1 MTEATPQ
8 KVAATHLARQAFL
21 YVRQSTLRQVVE
33 NPESTRRQYALRERA
48 SALGWR
54 AEQIVVID
62 CDLGRSGATAE
73 REGFQRLVAEV
84 GMGRAGIV
92 LGLEVSRLARNSTDW
107 HRLLEICALTET
119 LILDEDGL
127 YDPTQYNDRLLL
139 GLKGTLSEAELHLLR
154 ARMRGGLL
162 AKARRGELGLGLPV
176 GLVYDELGRVVLH
189 PDAQVR
195 ETLALFFRT
204 FQRTGA
210 ACATVK
216 YFSTEQIPFPAPT
229 RPGSRS
235 AQVVWGRL
243 NLTRAVSLLHNP
255 RYAGAFAYGRR
266 RARRQPDG
274 RFQTTRVP
282 RDQWLVLRLEAH
294 PGYIAWDEFERNQE
308 RLAASARAYGLD
320 RRDGPPREGPALL
333 QGRVLCGRCGARMT
347 VRYHQ
352 RRGQLVPDYVC
363 CIRTLQH
370 RDPPCQVLP
379 GGAVD
384 RAIGR
389 LIVTTLTPF
398 ALELTLAVQAEL
410 ETRLDE
416 ADRLRGQ
423 QIERALHEA
432 ELARRRYLQVD
443 PTHRLV
449 AASLEADWNDRL
461 RAVAETRER
470 VEHQRDADRGAF
482 DEQTRQRIRDLAAD
496 VPAVWDDP
504 ATPPRERKRIL
515 GLLLADVTLA
525 RQDDEI
531 TLAVRFRGGATTTLR
546 VPLRIGPW
554 RGRKTHPQVVAR
566 AATLLAS
573 HTAGEVAARL
583 NAEGF
588 TSGAGLPFKPD
599 TVEWMGRHYGLTSRR
614 DHLRAAGH
622 LTAVELAARLRV
634 SVARVGCWR
643 AEGRLTGARCNQ
655 KDWLYDPIE
664 RQSAWIR
671 ERAACE
677 DRPLDRPRENR
688 TITAATR
695 GAV

>member
-1 MTEATPQ
+1 
-8 KVAATHLARQAFL
+8 
-21 YVRQSTLRQVVE
+21 
-33 NPESTRRQYALRERA
+33 
-48 SALGWR
+48 
-54 AEQIVVID
+54 
-62 CDLGRSGATAE
+62 
-73 REGFQRLVAEV
+73 
-84 GMGRAGIV
+84 
-92 LGLEVSRLARNSTDW
+92 
-107 HRLLEICALTET
+107 
-119 LILDEDGL
+119 
-127 YDPTQYNDRLLL
+127 
-139 GLKGTLSEAELHLLR
+139 
-154 ARMRGGLL
+154 
-162 AKARRGELGLGLPV
+162 
-176 GLVYDELGRVVLH
+176 
-189 PDAQVR
+189 
-195 ETLALFFRT
+195 
-204 FQRTGA
+204 
-210 ACATVK
+210 
-216 YFSTEQIPFPAPT
+216 
-229 RPGSRS
+229 
-235 AQVVWGRL
+235 
-243 NLTRAVSLLHNP
+243 
-255 RYAGAFAYGRR
+255 
-266 RARRQPDG
+266 
-274 RFQTTRVP
+274 
-282 RDQWLVLRLEAH
+282 
-294 PGYIAWDEFERNQE
+294 
-308 RLAASARAYGLD
+308 
-320 RRDGPPREGPALL
+320 
-333 QGRVLCGRCGARMT
+333 MT

-515 GLLLADVTLA
+515 GLLLEDVTLA

-677 DRPLDRPRENR
+677 DRPLDRPCDNR

>member
-1 MTEATPQ
+1 MTDATPH
-8 KVAATHLARQAFL
+8 KVAATHVARQAFL
-21 YVRQSTLRQVVE
+21 YVRQSTLRQVAE
-33 NPESTRRQYALRERA
+33 NQESTRRQYALRERA
-48 SALGWR
+48 SALGWTT
-54 AEQIVVID
+54 EQIVVID
-62 CDLGRSGATAE
+62 CDLGLSGATAE

-119 LILDEDGL
+119 LILDEDGV

-162 AKARRGELGLGLPV
+162 AKARRGELCIGLPV
-176 GLVYDELGRVVLH
+176 GLVYDEVGRVVLH
-189 PDAQVR
+189 PDVQVR

-216 YFSTEQIPFPAPT
+216 HFSTEKIPFPAPA
-229 RPGSRS
+229 RPGSRT

-243 NLTRAVSLLHNP
+243 NLTRAIHLLHNP

-266 RARRQPDG
+266 RGRKQPDG
-274 RFQTTRVP
+274 RLRITRLP

-294 PGYIAWDEFERNQE
+294 PGYISWDEFERIQE
-308 RLAASARAYGLD
+308 RLSASALAYGID
-320 RRDGPPREGPALL
+320 RHHGPPREGPALL
-333 QGRVLCGRCGARMT
+333 QGRVICGRCGVRMT
-347 VRYHQ
+347 VRYHH

-363 CIRTLQH
+363 CVRTLQH

-379 GGAVD
+379 GGEVD
-384 RAIGR
+384 KAIGR
-389 LIVTTLTPF
+389 LVVTTMTPL

-423 QIERALHEA
+423 QIERVEHEA

-443 PTHRLV
+443 PTNRLV

-461 RAVAETRER
+461 RAVAETRDR
-470 VEHQRDADRGAF
+470 VEHQRDADRTAF
-482 DEQTRQRIRDLAAD
+482 NEQTRQRIRDLAAD

-515 GLLLADVTLA
+515 GLLLEDVTLL

-554 RGRKTHPQVVAR
+554 RGRKTHPKVVAR

-573 HTAGEVAARL
+573 HTAAEVATLL
-583 NAEGF
+583 NADGF
-588 TSGAGLPFKPD
+588 TTGAGIPFNIEAIQWLCHRYELRD
-599 TVEWMGRHYGLTSRR
+599 RR
-614 DHLRAAGH
+614 DHLRAAGR
-622 LTAVELAARLRV
+622 LTAVEIGARLRL
-634 SVARVGCWR
+634 AATQVGRWR
-643 AEGRLTGARCNQ
+643 ADGRLTATRCNQ

-664 RQSAWIR
+664 MQSQWIQ

-677 DRPLDRPRENR
+677 DHRLDRRREGR
-688 TITAATR
+688 SVTSAAR